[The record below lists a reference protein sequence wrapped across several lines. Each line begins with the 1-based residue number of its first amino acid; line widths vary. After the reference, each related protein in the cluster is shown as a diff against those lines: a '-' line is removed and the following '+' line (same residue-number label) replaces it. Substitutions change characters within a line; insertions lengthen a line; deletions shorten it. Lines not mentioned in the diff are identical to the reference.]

1 MTKAQLLE
9 LCKLRGVE
17 GVNSGNVKAD
27 IITAILAVQEG

>member
-1 MTKAQLLE
+1 MTKTQLLE

-27 IITAILAVQEG
+27 IISALLGKEG